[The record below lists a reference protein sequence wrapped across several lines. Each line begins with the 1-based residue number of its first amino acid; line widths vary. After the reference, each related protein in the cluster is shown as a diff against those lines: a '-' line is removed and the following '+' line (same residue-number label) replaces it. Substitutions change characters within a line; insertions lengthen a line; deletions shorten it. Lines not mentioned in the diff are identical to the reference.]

1 MCFDL
6 AHVKDIWDWYF
17 LLVSSTQGWHFFSLS
32 KAFLSVVCQFED
44 ASLKNLF
51 FMKRI
56 QHHDFY
62 WFYSIKF
69 FYIFTPE
76 TLCHKFWPILTQTHT
91 VMIDSPARDTDT
103 NTIYSFCKSQQFL
116 RVEKIQSDMCH
127 ETFLHIVRET
137 LLCMCWVMMFY
148 NNDCSNKLSPRGAI
162 FRYCPGAETQI

>member
-1 MCFDL
+1 MRLILFTRVINTGM
-6 AHVKDIWDWYF
+6 A
-17 LLVSSTQGWHFFSLS
+17 FFSFF
-32 KAFLSVVCQFED
+32 KTFLSLICQFAD

-51 FMKRI
+51 LWKEYSIMI
-56 QHHDFY
+56 SICSIL
-62 WFYSIKF
+62 FYSILF

-91 VMIDSPARDTDT
+91 VMIDSTARDTDT
-103 NTIYSFCKSQQFL
+103 STIYSFCKSQQFL

-127 ETFLHIVRET
+127 ETFLHIVRQT

>member
-1 MCFDL
+1 MRLILFTRVINTGMAFFFTL
-6 AHVKDIWDWYF
+6 WDI
-17 LLVSSTQGWHFFSLS
+17 SLS
-32 KAFLSVVCQFED
+32 CLSICRCLLKKSFLWKEY
-44 ASLKNLF
+44 
-51 FMKRI
+51 RI
-56 QHHDFY
+56 FY
-62 WFYSIKF
+62 LFYSILL

-91 VMIDSPARDTDT
+91 VMIDSTARDTDT
-103 NTIYSFCKSQQFL
+103 STIYSFCKSQQFL

-127 ETFLHIVRET
+127 ETFHHIVRQT